1 MLATSRSK
9 TANWSRPKN
18 SWRGGR
24 FRPVWSSD
32 ASAVNGRLSRIGT
45 KYHLVPGPPS
55 PCWLQNLVNK
65 RFKFCPC
72 ARSLSLQELHAKSR
86 QHGTYPWRPWPAL
99 PDLGLGLKGRE
110 RAGEH
115 QRARFSK
122 ITYYLKDNVMVI
134 HIIHFERRPVNKKT
148 GLCHAIRPN
157 SASRQPK
164 LGNVPAPPC
173 PRIFRNTLNKP
184 PR

>member
-134 HIIHFERRPVNKKT
+134 HIIHLERRSVNKKT
-148 GLCHAIRPN
+148 GLGQAIRP
-157 SASRQPK
+157 
-164 LGNVPAPPC
+164 
-173 PRIFRNTLNKP
+173 
-184 PR
+184 